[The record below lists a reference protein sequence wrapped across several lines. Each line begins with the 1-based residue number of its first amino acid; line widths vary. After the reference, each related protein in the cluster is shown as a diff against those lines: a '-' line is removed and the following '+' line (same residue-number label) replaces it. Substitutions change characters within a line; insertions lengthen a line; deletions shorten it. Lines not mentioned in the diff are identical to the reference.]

1 MKTKIVI
8 GSLLAVIM
16 LVIVPVLT
24 VTESETTAGEITAE
38 ETTPEETTV
47 EETTSEDATPEE
59 MTVEETTVEDTT
71 PEETTAKHTECFP
84 FGFVKASFSG
94 VPDREVD
101 SRHGLVLTYKIFI
114 NSTDGTLTTPLKI
127 NGKTIVES
135 RTPVTLK
142 ISVMAPLGFKQSKA
156 GISYLNVKRDVDLS
170 GFALGITVTY

>member
-24 VTESETTAGEITAE
+24 VTESETTAGNITAE
-38 ETTPEETTV
+38 VTTPEETTV
-47 EETTSEDATPEE
+47 EETTSEDT
-59 MTVEETTVEDTT
+59 TSEETTVEDTT
-71 PEETTAKHTECFP
+71 VEEITAKHTECFP

-94 VPDREVD
+94 VPDRDVD
-101 SRHGLVLTYKIFI
+101 SRHGLILTYNIFV

-142 ISVMAPLGFKQSKA
+142 ISVMAPLGYKQSNA
-156 GISYLNVKRDVDLS
+156 GLAYLNVKRDVDLS

>member
-24 VTESETTAGEITAE
+24 VTESETTAGNIAAE
-38 ETTPEETTV
+38 VTTPEETTV
-47 EETTSEDATPEE
+47 EETASEDTTP
-59 MTVEETTVEDTT
+59 EETTVEETT

-94 VPDREVD
+94 VPDRDVD
-101 SRHGLVLTYKIFI
+101 SRHGLILTYKIFV
-114 NSTDGTLTTPLKI
+114 NSTGDTLTTPLKI

-142 ISVMAPLGFKQSKA
+142 ISVMAPLGYKQSNA
-156 GISYLNVKRDVDLS
+156 GLAYLNVKRDVDLS

>member
-24 VTESETTAGEITAE
+24 VTESETTAGNITAE
-38 ETTPEETTV
+38 ETTVEEITVEETTSEDTTPEETTV
-47 EETTSEDATPEE
+47 EE
-59 MTVEETTVEDTT
+59 TT

-94 VPDREVD
+94 VPDRDVD
-101 SRHGLVLTYKIFI
+101 SRHGLILTYKIFV
-114 NSTDGTLTTPLKI
+114 NSTGDTLTTPLKI

-156 GISYLNVKRDVDLS
+156 GLAYLNVERDVDLS

>member
-24 VTESETTAGEITAE
+24 VTESETTAGNITAE
-38 ETTPEETTV
+38 VTTPEETTV
-47 EETTSEDATPEE
+47 EETTSEDT
-59 MTVEETTVEDTT
+59 TSEETTVEDTT
-71 PEETTAKHTECFP
+71 VEEITAKHTECFP

-94 VPDREVD
+94 VPDRDVD
-101 SRHGLVLTYKIFI
+101 SRHGLILTYNIFV
-114 NSTDGTLTTPLKI
+114 NSTGGTLTTPLKI

-142 ISVMAPLGFKQSKA
+142 ISVMAPLGYKQSNA
-156 GISYLNVKRDVDLS
+156 GLAYLNVKRDVDLS

>member
-24 VTESETTAGEITAE
+24 VTESETTAGNITAE
-38 ETTPEETTV
+38 ETTVEEITVEETTSEDTTPEETTV
-47 EETTSEDATPEE
+47 EE
-59 MTVEETTVEDTT
+59 TT

-94 VPDREVD
+94 VPDRNVD
-101 SRHGLVLTYKIFI
+101 SRHGLILTYKIFV
-114 NSTDGTLTTPLKI
+114 NSTGDTLTTPLKI

-156 GISYLNVKRDVDLS
+156 GLAYLNVKRDVDLS

>member
-24 VTESETTAGEITAE
+24 VTESETTAGNIAAE
-38 ETTPEETTV
+38 VTTPEETTV
-47 EETTSEDATPEE
+47 EETTSEDTTP
-59 MTVEETTVEDTT
+59 EETTVEETT

-94 VPDREVD
+94 VPDRDVD
-101 SRHGLVLTYKIFI
+101 SRHGLILTYNIFV
-114 NSTDGTLTTPLKI
+114 NSTGGTLTTPLKI

-142 ISVMAPLGFKQSKA
+142 ISVMAPLGYKQSNA
-156 GISYLNVKRDVDLS
+156 GLAYLNVKRDVDLS